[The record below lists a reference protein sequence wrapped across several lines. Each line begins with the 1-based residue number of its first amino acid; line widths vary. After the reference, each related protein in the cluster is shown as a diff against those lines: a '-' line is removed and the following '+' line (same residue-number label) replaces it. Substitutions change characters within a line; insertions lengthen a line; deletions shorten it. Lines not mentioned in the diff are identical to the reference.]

1 MSCIRCQG
9 LMLEEHLIDMEA
21 GYGEMWSRSSR
32 CVNCGH
38 RDDAVI
44 QHHRQ
49 LHANQ
54 IVVSPPAVTV
64 QETIAPSWESEMDPE
79 SVESLAA

>member
-1 MSCIRCQG
+1 MNCTRCQG
-9 LMLEEHLIDMEA
+9 LMLDEHMIDMEG
-21 GYGEMWSRSSR
+21 GYGGMWSVSTR

-49 LHANQ
+49 LSTKPVMATMSAHEVFNLEWDSA
-54 IVVSPPAVTV
+54 
-64 QETIAPSWESEMDPE
+64 E
-79 SVESLAA
+79 VESLAA

>member
-44 QHHRQ
+44 QHHRR
-49 LHANQ
+49 LPANH
-54 IVVSPPAVTV
+54 IVVTPSAATV
-64 QETIAPSWESEMDPE
+64 QETVELSWESEMNPE

>member
-9 LMLEEHLIDMEA
+9 LMLEEHMIDMEG
-21 GYGEMWSRSSR
+21 GYGEMWSVSTR

-44 QHHRQ
+44 QNHRQ
-49 LHANQ
+49 LSAK
-54 IVVSPPAVTV
+54 PAMRT
-64 QETIAPSWESEMDPE
+64 ELAHDAFDLNWDSEE
-79 SVESLAA
+79 ALAA

>member
-1 MSCIRCQG
+1 MNCTRCQG
-9 LMLEEHLIDMEA
+9 LMLEEHMIDMEG
-21 GYGEMWSRSSR
+21 GYGEMWSVSTR

-49 LHANQ
+49 LYAKPVMETSTVHE
-54 IVVSPPAVTV
+54 VVDLN
-64 QETIAPSWESEMDPE
+64 WESAE
-79 SVESLAA
+79 VESLAA

>member
-1 MSCIRCQG
+1 MSCTRCQG
-9 LMLEEHLIDMEA
+9 LMLEEHMIDMEA

-38 RDDAVI
+38 RDDAVL

-49 LHANQ
+49 LHARPLA
-54 IVVSPPAVTV
+54 VRPLAVTV
-64 QETIAPSWESEMDPE
+64 PETVELSSESDA
-79 SVESLAA
+79 VELLAA

>member
-1 MSCIRCQG
+1 MNCTRCQG
-9 LMLEEHLIDMEA
+9 LMLDERMIDMEG
-21 GYGEMWSRSSR
+21 GYGEMWSVSTR

-49 LHANQ
+49 LSAKPVMATMAAHEAFNLD
-54 IVVSPPAVTV
+54 
-64 QETIAPSWESEMDPE
+64 WDSEE
-79 SVESLAA
+79 VESLAA

>member
-1 MSCIRCQG
+1 MNCTRCQG
-9 LMLEEHLIDMEA
+9 LMLDERMIDMEG
-21 GYGEMWSRSSR
+21 GYGEMWSVSTR

-49 LHANQ
+49 LSAKP
-54 IVVSPPAVTV
+54 VMATMPAH
-64 QETIAPSWESEMDPE
+64 EAFDLDWDSEE
-79 SVESLAA
+79 VESLAA

>member
-1 MSCIRCQG
+1 MNCTRCQG
-9 LMLEEHLIDMEA
+9 LMLDERMIDME
-21 GYGEMWSRSSR
+21 GEYGEMWSVSTR

-49 LHANQ
+49 LSAKP
-54 IVVSPPAVTV
+54 VLATMPAR
-64 QETIAPSWESEMDPE
+64 EAFSLDWDSEE
-79 SVESLAA
+79 VESLAA